1 MNSSPL
7 QSLPIGSQFD
17 EPDLPNSPTYILR
30 PALPIAGSPSLL
42 RPSIALTVGTGIL
55 TRFPSITHLC
65 LTLGADSPYSD

>member
-1 MNSSPL
+1 MNSVPL
-7 QSLPIGSQFD
+7 QDLPVSSQFAA
-17 EPDLPNSPTYILR
+17 PDLPNATTYNLR

>member
-1 MNSSPL
+1 MTSFSL
-7 QSLPIGSQFD
+7 QELPIGSQFD